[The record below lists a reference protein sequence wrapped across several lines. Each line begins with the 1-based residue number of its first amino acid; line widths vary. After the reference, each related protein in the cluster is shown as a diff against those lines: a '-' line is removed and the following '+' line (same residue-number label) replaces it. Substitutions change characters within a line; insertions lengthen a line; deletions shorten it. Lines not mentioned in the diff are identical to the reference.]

1 MRKLVSEMIDE
12 VNARVSTTESI
23 KKFELLAHD
32 FEIEKDEV
40 TPTGK
45 LKREVVSEH
54 HRNLI
59 ESLYV

>member
-1 MRKLVSEMIDE
+1 
-12 VNARVSTTESI
+12 VSTTESI
-23 KKFELLAHD
+23 KKFALLEHD

-54 HRNLI
+54 HRDLI